1 MDPKHHLPTV
11 TPVVLPKPCLPPT
24 HFLLLTFSRRIV
36 LAVWDMTSM
45 ASPFLWRS
53 MKIMPLS
60 QQAQPTVPMYRSSFL
75 AMGTQRLGM
84 TSTMPGGWM
93 GREESAPAHG
103 SHHQPQHPIPT
114 LSLRCTHSPELS
126 PTPKAAHVVMN
137 PSPPLHVPMR
147 SREAWWLQTIT

>member
-11 TPVVLPKPCLPPT
+11 TPVVLPKPGLPPT
-24 HFLLLTFSRRIV
+24 QFLLLTFSRCIV
-36 LAVWDMTSM
+36 LAVWEMTSM
-45 ASPFLWRS
+45 ASPVLWRS

-93 GREESAPAHG
+93 GREESAPA
-103 SHHQPQHPIPT
+103 PWFP
-114 LSLRCTHSPELS
+114 S
-126 PTPKAAHVVMN
+126 PTTTSHPN
-137 PSPPLHVPMR
+137 PFPALHP
-147 SREAWWLQTIT
+147 